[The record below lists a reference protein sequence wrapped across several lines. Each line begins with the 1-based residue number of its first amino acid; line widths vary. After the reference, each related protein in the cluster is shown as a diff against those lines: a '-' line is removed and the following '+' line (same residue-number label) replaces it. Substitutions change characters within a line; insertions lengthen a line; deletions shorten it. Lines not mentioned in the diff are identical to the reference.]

1 MNLILFEAPFE
12 QLNLSADDPRTR
24 HILSVLKIKLGGVF
38 YVGFINGQRAL
49 AKIETI
55 DEDSSIVISI
65 IERMP
70 SPPCLPVDLLIG
82 MPRPH
87 TAKRVLFEGA
97 CLGVRQMHFFQ
108 SEHTEPSYMKSRLW
122 SDENY
127 KERLLLGAE
136 QSFTTHIPEV
146 FVHTNLNEALSHIN
160 SSENQVV
167 HLALDNYEA
176 KQGLGLSF
184 KNRISSN
191 IQKHEVPHIYLAF
204 GSERGWSD
212 SERALLIKKKWEFAH
227 LGNRVLRLEMAVVS
241 AIAITADRVNFWEGG
256 TASSL

>member
-146 FVHTNLNEALSHIN
+146 FVYTNLNEALLHID
-160 SSENQVV
+160 SSKNQVV

-176 KQGLGLSF
+176 KEGLGFSF
-184 KNRISSN
+184 KNRISNN
-191 IQKHEVPHIYLAF
+191 IHKHEVPHIYLAF

-212 SERALLIKKKWEFAH
+212 SERALLTKEKWKFAH

-241 AIAITADRVNFWEGG
+241 AIAITADRVNLWEGG
-256 TASSL
+256 TASTL

>member
-49 AKIETI
+49 AKIEAI
-55 DEDSSIVISI
+55 DEDSSVVISI

-70 SPPCLPVDLLIG
+70 SPPCLPVNLLIG

-97 CLGVRQMHFFQ
+97 CLGVRQMHFYH

-136 QSFTTHIPEV
+136 QAFTTHIPEV
-146 FVHTNLNEALSHIN
+146 FVHTNLNEALSHID

-191 IQKHEVPHIYLAF
+191 IQRHEVPHIYLAL

-212 SERALLIKKKWEFAH
+212 SERALLIKKNWKFAH

-241 AIAITADRVNFWEGG
+241 AIAITADRVNLWEGG

>member
-1 MNLILFEAPFE
+1 M
-12 QLNLSADDPRTR
+12 
-24 HILSVLKIKLGGVF
+24 
-38 YVGFINGQRAL
+38 
-49 AKIETI
+49 
-55 DEDSSIVISI
+55 
-65 IERMP
+65 
-70 SPPCLPVDLLIG
+70 
-82 MPRPH
+82 
-87 TAKRVLFEGA
+87 
-97 CLGVRQMHFFQ
+97 
-108 SEHTEPSYMKSRLW
+108 
-122 SDENY
+122 
-127 KERLLLGAE
+127 
-136 QSFTTHIPEV
+136 
-146 FVHTNLNEALSHIN
+146 HTNLNEALSHIN

-212 SERALLIKKKWEFAH
+212 SERALLIKEKWEFAH

-241 AIAITADRVNFWEGG
+241 AIAITADRVNLWEGG

>member
-55 DEDSSIVISI
+55 DEDSSVVISI

-146 FVHTNLNEALSHIN
+146 FVHTNLNEALSHID
-160 SSENQVV
+160 SSENQIV

-204 GSERGWSD
+204 GAERGWSD
-212 SERALLIKKKWEFAH
+212 SERALLIKEKWEFAH

-241 AIAITADRVNFWEGG
+241 AIAITADRVNLWEGG
-256 TASSL
+256 NSL

>member
-38 YVGFINGQRAL
+38 HVGFINGQRAL

-55 DEDSSIVISI
+55 DEDSSVVISI

-160 SSENQVV
+160 CSENQVV

-191 IQKHEVPHIYLAF
+191 IHKHEVPHIYLAF
-204 GSERGWSD
+204 GAERGWSD
-212 SERALLIKKKWEFAH
+212 SEKALLIKEKWEFAH

-241 AIAITADRVNFWEGG
+241 AIAITADRVNLWEGG